1 MNAYKEGEW
10 LPSWASPGYR
20 NCMVGTFADVVISDA
35 IAKNIPGFELNTAR
49 DALLKDV
56 CICTHTHSHMTSAVN
71 IVLYV

>member
-1 MNAYKEGEW
+1 
-10 LPSWASPGYR
+10 
-20 NCMVGTFADVVISDA
+20 MVGTFADVVISDA